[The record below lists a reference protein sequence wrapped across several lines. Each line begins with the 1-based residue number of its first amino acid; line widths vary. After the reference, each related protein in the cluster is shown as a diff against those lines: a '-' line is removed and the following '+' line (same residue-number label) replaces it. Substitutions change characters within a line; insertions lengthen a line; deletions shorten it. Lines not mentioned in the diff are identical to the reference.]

1 MRPAPH
7 ITEEEVRT
15 LASIELDGRR
25 IKNVIKTAGIMA
37 KREGKGMDIGDVK
50 KVMKI
55 TEGLKVE

>member
-1 MRPAPH
+1 M
-7 ITEEEVRT
+7 
-15 LASIELDGRR
+15 ASIELDGRR